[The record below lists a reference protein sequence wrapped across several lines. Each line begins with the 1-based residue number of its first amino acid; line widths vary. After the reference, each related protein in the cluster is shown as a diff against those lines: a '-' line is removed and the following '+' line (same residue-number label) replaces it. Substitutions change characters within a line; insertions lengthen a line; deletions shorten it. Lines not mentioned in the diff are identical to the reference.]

1 MTITTRKH
9 KSKSG
14 KEYYELVDVRRVKG
28 KVVTRYVGYL
38 GKNLNSKVELTGKH
52 IFLYVERLLSAEI
65 SDSDIRD
72 ILKKI
77 GIDCDISPIT
87 KIVLEN
93 DRKLGKAFLRI
104 K

>member
-1 MTITTRKH
+1 MTIIPRKVKRKH
-9 KSKSG
+9 G
-14 KEYYELVDVRRVKG
+14 EYWELVDVKRVNG
-28 KVVTRYVGYL
+28 KIVQKYVGYL
-38 GKNLNSKVELTGKH
+38 GKNPNSKIELTGKD
-52 IFLYVERLLSAEI
+52 IFPYVERLLSAEI

-93 DRKLGKAFLRI
+93 FQ
-104 K
+104 